1 VRDLADR
8 TGPRSSHYDLMRK
21 QTIPPEALLLRRM
34 EALLFAVLGE
44 LRARGDWSALAREVQ
59 GGPPAGTALGE
70 AEAAWLAR

>member
-1 VRDLADR
+1 
-8 TGPRSSHYDLMRK
+8 
-21 QTIPPEALLLRRM
+21 M

-70 AEAAWLAR
+70 AEAAWLPR